1 MHEMVLLLL
10 PATLAPKPRRLIGL
24 DCCISQNDGWAF
36 SPFPGR
42 AAALLPRYLLH
53 SPFLKF
59 ILCVC
64 GAQRVISV
72 LNQLSTDYLRWLDGW
87 AFRGT

>member
-1 MHEMVLLLL
+1 MHEMILLLL
-10 PATLAPKPRRLIGL
+10 PATPTQKHRHLIGL

-53 SPFLKF
+53 SPFLNLF
-59 ILCVC
+59 FV
-64 GAQRVISV
+64 SV
-72 LNQLSTDYLRWLDGW
+72 VPRESSVS
-87 AFRGT
+87 